1 MTMSASSPTTAFAR
15 SWPLAA
21 VLAGAALP
29 LAGLYLRIRALC
41 GGALVYGLDDAYI
54 HLAIAANLVE
64 HGTWGV
70 NAGEFSSTS
79 SSLAWPLVL
88 AALRAVTGIGEH
100 GPMIVSAVLVV
111 VILVRADAMLARR
124 TDLPPWVRAVALGAL
139 FAVTPMPELVFNG
152 MEHLLHVWL
161 TLELLDRASLWLAAE
176 EAGRGRRDAVVLVV
190 IALLI
195 TTVRYEA
202 AFQVGIVAALLAIRR
217 SWGLAAA
224 VAVAG
229 ALPLV
234 TYGILA
240 TSQGWPFLPTGLL
253 LKTAVLE
260 ETAGEAIRR
269 MINEFAAK
277 IPGALPLVAA
287 IAAGLIVFALRSP
300 AGSERRPDRRAQAG
314 LYAWLVFALA
324 SIPHL
329 VLANLGNLFRYEAYL
344 YAAAVFATA
353 QPAWRAVRYLARRLD
368 GLSHRWVRV
377 TLLVVA
383 LGLPGFTLVQRA
395 GGSLLAAPLTS
406 LDIHR
411 QQIQMARFVERY
423 YPQGPVA
430 INDIGTISYFT
441 DAQVLDIVGLAS
453 REVTGYHLAHDD
465 FAPQI
470 GSLAQAQG
478 VRVALV
484 YEPWL
489 GDPPLGWTEVATW
502 TVPEKIVLGWPE
514 VTFYAVAPGERD
526 RLLQALYEFRGEL
539 PAGVE
544 FELAD

>member
-1 MTMSASSPTTAFAR
+1 MAPTPPTPPLAR
-15 SWPLAA
+15 YWPLAA
-21 VLAGAALP
+21 VLAGAALV
-29 LAGLYLRIRALC
+29 LTGLYLRIRSLC
-41 GGALVYGLDDAYI
+41 DGALVYGLDDAYI

-64 HGTWGV
+64 HGAWGV

-79 SSLAWPLVL
+79 SSLSWPLVL
-88 AALRAVTGIGEH
+88 ALVRWITGIGEH
-100 GPMIVSAVLVV
+100 GPMLVSAVLVV
-111 VILVRADAMLARR
+111 VVLVRADAMLARR
-124 TDLPPWVRAVALGAL
+124 TDLPPWGRALTLGAL
-139 FAVTPMPELVFNG
+139 FVITPMPELVFDG

-161 TLELLDRASLWLAAE
+161 TLELLDRGSAWLAAE
-176 EAGRGRRDAVVLVV
+176 PGEGRRRDAAVLVV
-190 IALLI
+190 LAFLI

-202 AFQVGIVAALLAIRR
+202 AFLVGVVAALLAIRR
-217 SWGLAAA
+217 SWGLAVA
-224 VAVAG
+224 VTVAG
-229 ALPLV
+229 ALPIV
-234 TYGILA
+234 AYGVLA

-287 IAAGLIVFALRSP
+287 ITAGLIVFALRSH
-300 AGSERRPDRRAQAG
+300 AASGRRPDGSDRAG
-314 LYAWLVFALA
+314 LYAWLLFAVA
-324 SIPHL
+324 AVPHL

-344 YAAAVFATA
+344 YAAAVFVTA
-353 QPAWRAVRYLARRLD
+353 EPAWRASQYLWRRVQQPY
-368 GLSHRWVRV
+368 RWVRLA
-377 TLLVVA
+377 LLVVA
-383 LGLPGFTLVQRA
+383 IGLPGFTLVQRA
-395 GGSLLAAPLTS
+395 GASLLATPLTS

-441 DAQVLDIVGLAS
+441 EARVLDIVGLAS

-465 FAPQI
+465 FAVQI
-470 GSLAQAQG
+470 GALAQSQD
-478 VRVALV
+478 VRIALV

-502 TVPEKIVLGWPE
+502 TVPEKIVLGWPV

-526 RLLQALYEFRGEL
+526 RLLQTLWEFRGEL